1 MLQVPLSNDHSPAPA
16 AAQGQRPAPSA
27 AERTGPDAPAVV
39 IDTNVV
45 LDLLLFRDTRADG
58 LRRALAAGRLRWL
71 ATPAMRDELEQVLG
85 RPQLQAWRPD
95 VQALL
100 GSFDEQM
107 TLVAPAPATP
117 LLRCRDGADR
127 MFVDLALAGRARWL
141 ISRDRDV
148 LALRRRALAL
158 GLAIGTPEQLAPE
171 G

>member
-1 MLQVPLSNDHSPAPA
+1 MLQGLLSNDHSPAPA
-16 AAQGQRPAPSA
+16 AAQEQRLAPSA
-27 AERTGPDAPAVV
+27 ADGIGPDAPAAV

-45 LDLLLFRDTRADG
+45 LDLFLFRDTRADW
-58 LRRALAAGRLRWL
+58 LRRALAAGQLRWL

-85 RPQLQAWRPD
+85 RALLQAWRPD
-95 VQALL
+95 AQALL
-100 GSFDEQM
+100 RRVDEQM
-107 TLVAPAPATP
+107 TPVAPAPATP
-117 LLRCRDGADR
+117 LLRCRDGADQ